1 MLFKM
6 PRHCILIIAS
16 LFTWLTVF
24 TQQAINGRVE
34 NDVTGEP
41 VSFAS
46 VTPDKDEGFMTDS
59 SGKFS
64 LKIRKPSRL
73 NDSILITAIGYSSK
87 KILIRDLLINN
98 KIKLSQL
105 DEELEQVKVYASL
118 KGDYKQFGYYR
129 EFKFDT
135 STWIEK
141 LDSAKYKSN
150 ERYRWSTI
158 YKNRSGKTGKK
169 YIRNNK
175 GNGEIGYIFTMPS
188 TKFQVGKVQFKINHN
203 YDTCWLKLHL
213 RDVKQFGLYLPDND
227 LLKKEYI
234 LPASLQY
241 GLVEFDLDWQTV
253 KIASNQ
259 VFVGFELQRCGCST
273 SQAPSFFFMGS
284 EEGINFYRENEKAV
298 WKRGVQYTI
307 YVRMLT
313 K

>member
-1 MLFKM
+1 M
-6 PRHCILIIAS
+6 
-16 LFTWLTVF
+16 FTSLTVF
-24 TQQAINGRVE
+24 TQQTINGRVE

-64 LKIRKPSRL
+64 LKIRKQSRL

-87 KILIRDLLINN
+87 KILIRDLLANN

-105 DEELEQVKVYASL
+105 NEELEQVKVYASL

-129 EFKFDT
+129 EFRYDT
-135 STWIEK
+135 SIWVEK
-141 LDSAKYKSN
+141 VDSGKYKKN
-150 ERYRWSTI
+150 ERYRWGAI
-158 YKNRSGKTGKK
+158 YRDKSGKSGKK
-169 YIRNNK
+169 YRRINK
-175 GNGEIGYIFTMPS
+175 GNGEIGYIFYMPLP
-188 TKFQVGKVQFKINHN
+188 KFQVGKVQVKINHN
-203 YDTCWLKLHL
+203 FDTCWLKLHL
-213 RDVKQFGLYLPDND
+213 RDVRQFGLNLPDND
-227 LLKKEYI
+227 ILKKEYI
-234 LPASLQY
+234 LPVTLQY

-253 KIASNQ
+253 NIASNQ
-259 VFVGFELQRCGCST
+259 VYVGFELQRCGCST